1 MNNAEIV
8 QEMLVKLF
16 IENNGRIIDKEQVVI
31 CFNQMSNKRFQV
43 FLMIYED
50 SNVYF
55 LNNSITGEGET
66 YFEALISLYGLLER
80 KFEKIDNIR
89 KEIETATKEMTRAT
103 NTKIKLEQNLYEKK
117 DFLKLITYR

>member
-16 IENNGRIIDKEQVVI
+16 VENNSRIRDKEQVVI

-50 SNVYF
+50 SNVCF
-55 LNNSITGEGET
+55 LNNSIMGEGET
-66 YFEALISLYGLLER
+66 YFEALTSLYGLLER
-80 KFEKIDNIR
+80 KFEKLDSIR
-89 KEIETATKEMTRAT
+89 KEIETATKEVTRFT
-103 NTKIKLEQNLYEKK
+103 NTKIKLEQNLYEEK
-117 DFLKLITYR
+117 DLLKLTIYR

>member
-31 CFNQMSNKRFQV
+31 CFNQMSNKQFRV

-50 SNVYF
+50 SNVCL

-66 YFEALISLYGLLER
+66 YFEALTSLYGLLER